1 MTSMSALACVNAI
14 WRVPLILSLTAVMA
28 TLGLILSLG
37 DGGGKRQSSCARLW
51 SRMVLGISRVQVRV
65 RGLAK
70 LDPGG
75 AYLFAA
81 NHLSMFDIFAFMGRL
96 PFDFRFVAKAS
107 LFQWPFVGWHLKRA
121 GYIRVD
127 RRHPRQTLRA
137 FRAAGDQI
145 RSGASVVIFPEGTRT
160 WGKAVA
166 PFKRGSFLLARQT
179 GAAIVPV
186 TIVGSHR
193 RLPRGSLLI
202 QPGKMEIIIH
212 EPIPRDRYRDLKL
225 DALSRQ
231 VRGTI
236 VESYR
241 QVG

>member
-1 MTSMSALACVNAI
+1 MSALACVNAI
-14 WRVPLILSLTAVMA
+14 WRVPLILTLTAVMA
-28 TLGLILSLG
+28 SLSLILSVA
-37 DGGGKRQSSCARLW
+37 DEGGKRQSGCARYW
-51 SRMVLGISRVQVRV
+51 SRMILRISRVDVRV
-65 RGLAK
+65 RGLEK

-81 NHLSMFDIFAFMGRL
+81 NHLSMFDVFAILGCL

-107 LFQWPFVGWHLKRA
+107 LFRWPFVGWHLKRA

-127 RRHPRQTLRA
+127 RHHPRQTLRA
-137 FRAAGDQI
+137 FRAAGKQI
-145 RSGASVVIFPEGTRT
+145 RSGVSMVIFPEGMRT
-160 WGKAVA
+160 WGKKVA

-179 GAAIVPV
+179 GAPIVPV

-193 RLPRGSLLI
+193 RLPRGSVLI
-202 QPGKMEIIIH
+202 QPGNMEMIIH
-212 EPIPRDRYRDLKL
+212 EPIPKDRYRKLKL
-225 DALSRQ
+225 DALARQ
-231 VRGTI
+231 VRRTI

>member
-1 MTSMSALACVNAI
+1 MSALACVNAI

-37 DGGGKRQSSCARLW
+37 EEGGKRQSWCARLW
-51 SRMVLGISRVQVRV
+51 SRMILRISRVQVQV
-65 RGLAK
+65 RGLEK
-70 LDPGG
+70 LDPEG

-81 NHLSMFDIFAFMGRL
+81 NHLSMFDIFAFLGRL

-127 RRHPRQTLRA
+127 RRRPRETLRA
-137 FRAAGDQI
+137 FRAAGNQI
-145 RSGASVVIFPEGTRT
+145 RAGASMVIFPEGMRT
-160 WGKAVA
+160 WGETVA

-193 RLPRGSLLI
+193 RLPRGSVLI
-202 QPGKMEIIIH
+202 RPGEMEIIIH
-212 EPIPRDRYRDLKL
+212 QPIPRNSYRNLEL

-231 VRGTI
+231 VRRTI

>member
-1 MTSMSALACVNAI
+1 MTALACVNAI

-37 DGGGKRQSSCARLW
+37 DEGGKRQSSCARFW
-51 SRMVLGISRVQVRV
+51 SRMLLRISRVQVQV
-65 RGLAK
+65 QGLDK

-75 AYLFAA
+75 AYVFAA
-81 NHLSMFDIFAFMGRL
+81 NHLSMFDIFAFLGRI
-96 PFDFRFVAKAS
+96 PFDVRFVAKAS
-107 LFQWPFVGWHLKRA
+107 LFRWPFVGWHLKRA
-121 GYIRVD
+121 GHIRVD
-127 RRHPRQTLRA
+127 LRRPRATLRA
-137 FRAAGDQI
+137 FRAAGSQI
-145 RSGASVVIFPEGTRT
+145 RSGVSMVIFPEGTRT
-160 WGKAVA
+160 WGRRVA

-179 GAAIVPV
+179 GATIVPV

-193 RLPRGSLLI
+193 RLPRGSVLI

-212 EPIPRDRYRDLKL
+212 EPIPRNSYRNLKL

-231 VRGTI
+231 VRRTI
-236 VESYR
+236 VDSYR

>member
-1 MTSMSALACVNAI
+1 MSALACVNAI

-37 DGGGKRQSSCARLW
+37 DEGRKRQSGCARLW
-51 SRMVLGISRVQVRV
+51 SRMILRISRVQVQV
-65 RGLAK
+65 RGLQQ
-70 LDPGG
+70 LDPGS

-81 NHLSMFDIFAFMGRL
+81 NHLSMFDIFAFLGRL

-127 RRHPRQTLRA
+127 RRRPRQTLRA

-145 RSGASVVIFPEGTRT
+145 RSGMSVVIFPEGTRT
-160 WGKAVA
+160 WGKSVA

-179 GAAIVPV
+179 GATIVPV

-193 RLPRGSLLI
+193 RLPRGSVLV

-212 EPIPRDRYRDLKL
+212 KPIPRNSYRKLKL

-231 VRGTI
+231 VRRTI

>member
-1 MTSMSALACVNAI
+1 MASMSALACVNAI

-37 DGGGKRQSSCARLW
+37 DEGRKRQSGCARLW
-51 SRMVLGISRVQVRV
+51 SRMILRISRVQVQV
-65 RGLAK
+65 RGLQQ
-70 LDPGG
+70 LDPGS

-81 NHLSMFDIFAFMGRL
+81 NHLSMFDIFAFLGRL

-127 RRHPRQTLRA
+127 RRRPRQTLRA

-145 RSGASVVIFPEGTRT
+145 RSGMSVVIFPEGTRT
-160 WGKAVA
+160 WGKSVA

-179 GAAIVPV
+179 GATIVPV

-193 RLPRGSLLI
+193 RLPRGSVLV

-212 EPIPRDRYRDLKL
+212 KPIPRNSYRNLKL

-231 VRGTI
+231 VRRTI
-236 VESYR
+236 IESYR

>member
-1 MTSMSALACVNAI
+1 MSALACVNAI

-65 RGLAK
+65 RGLEK
-70 LDPGG
+70 LDPAG

-212 EPIPRDRYRDLKL
+212 EPIEKESYRHLKL

>member
-1 MTSMSALACVNAI
+1 MTPMSALACVNAI

-51 SRMVLGISRVQVRV
+51 SRMVLGISRVQVQV

>member
-1 MTSMSALACVNAI
+1 MSALACVNAI

-28 TLGLILSLG
+28 TLSLIVSVADEG
-37 DGGGKRQSSCARLW
+37 AKRQSWCARLW
-51 SRMVLGISRVQVRV
+51 SRMLLRISRVQVRV
-65 RGLAK
+65 RGLDK

-81 NHLSMFDIFAFMGRL
+81 NHLSMFDIFAFLGCI

-107 LFQWPFVGWHLKRA
+107 LFQWPFVGWYLKRA
-121 GYIRVD
+121 GNIRVD
-127 RRHPRQTLRA
+127 RRRPRQTLRA
-137 FRAAGDQI
+137 FRAAGHQI
-145 RSGASVVIFPEGTRT
+145 RSGSSIVIFPEGMRT
-160 WGKAVA
+160 WGKRVA

-179 GAAIVPV
+179 GASVVPV

-193 RLPRGSLLI
+193 RLPRGSVLI
-202 QPGKMEIIIH
+202 QPGRMEMIIH
-212 EPIPRDRYRDLKL
+212 EPIPKDRYRNLKL
-225 DALSRQ
+225 DALARQ
-231 VRGTI
+231 VRRTI